1 MRISDWSADVCSSD
15 LHGLSPRG
23 AGNAGLAPF
32 LKTAQSLLQEIR
44 HLAQPV
50 PSDLRPPGD
59 GVEDEGTTA
68 PQAAKKLMESLWR
81 LRLVLGVEL
90 IVAAQ
95 AIELRGAR
103 SEEHTSELQS
113 LMRISYAVFCLKK
126 QNKQKQQ
133 NAS

>member
-68 PQAAKKLMESLWR
+68 PQAAKKLLEAIWR

-95 AIELRGAR
+95 AREVRGGEPRTAGQ
-103 SEEHTSELQS
+103 TSEIQS
-113 LMRISYAVFCLKK
+113 VKGRTYAGL
-126 QNKQKQQ
+126 
-133 NAS
+133 

>member
-44 HLAQPV
+44 HLALPV
-50 PSDLRPPGD
+50 PADLRPPGD
-59 GVEDEGTTA
+59 GVEDEATTA
-68 PQAAKKLMESLWR
+68 PQAAKKLLEALWR

-95 AIELRGAR
+95 ASELRAITPAPIVAAAVDR
-103 SEEHTSELQS
+103 KSTRMNSSHSCASSMQS
-113 LMRISYAVFCLKK
+113 SA
-126 QNKQKQQ
+126 
-133 NAS
+133 